1 MTGKPALRMV
11 RIATILCLVAT
22 LGQAEDRPA
31 PIPIFSG
38 DDGSR
43 AWVEVSRSGNRT
55 KVVPFLE
62 ISGKT
67 VRKMTAGDD
76 DDTGRGLLTPPA
88 KDEGKAVKMRT
99 DIGEIVKRHRS
110 LLIREGP
117 EGVSL
122 GNALDLMGEI
132 QEALNTGR
140 GTQEKRGDI
149 FRALMRLPGEKEPVA
164 GSADAAA
171 RPVTNLPEDSGLS
184 SSSVRPS
191 LVSR

>member
-1 MTGKPALRMV
+1 MI
-11 RIATILCLVAT
+11 RIATILCLSAT

-43 AWVEVSRSGNRT
+43 AWVEVSWSGNRT
-55 KVVPFLE
+55 KAVPVLE

-67 VRKMTAGDD
+67 IRQMTAGDD
-76 DDTGRGLLTPPA
+76 TGRGFFTPPA
-88 KDEGKAVKMRT
+88 KDGGGAVKMRA
-99 DIGEIVKRHRS
+99 DIGDIFKRHKS

-122 GNALDLMGEI
+122 GNVFDLMGEI
-132 QEALNTGR
+132 QEARNKGR
-140 GTQEKRGDI
+140 GSQEKREGI
-149 FRALMRLPGEKEPVA
+149 FRALKHVHGEKEPAA

-171 RPVTNLPEDSGLS
+171 R
-184 SSSVRPS
+184 
-191 LVSR
+191 

>member
-1 MTGKPALRMV
+1 MTGRSALRMV
-11 RIATILCLVAT
+11 RIATILCLFAT
-22 LGQAEDRPA
+22 LGQADDRPA
-31 PIPIFSG
+31 PTPIFSG

-55 KVVPFLE
+55 KAVPVLE

-76 DDTGRGLLTPPA
+76 TERGLLTPPA
-88 KDEGKAVKMRT
+88 KDGGGAVKMRT
-99 DIGEIVKRHRS
+99 DIGDIVERHKS
-110 LLIREGP
+110 LVIREGP

-140 GTQEKRGDI
+140 GNQEKREGI
-149 FRALMRLPGEKEPVA
+149 FRALMHVPGEKEPVA

-171 RPVTNLPEDSGLS
+171 RQVMNLPEDSGLS
-184 SSSVRPS
+184 SGNFCPS

>member
-1 MTGKPALRMV
+1 MV
-11 RIATILCLVAT
+11 RIATILCLSAT

-55 KVVPFLE
+55 KAVPVLE
-62 ISGKT
+62 ISGET
-67 VRKMTAGDD
+67 VRKMTAGDES
-76 DDTGRGLLTPPA
+76 GRELLTPPA
-88 KDEGKAVKMRT
+88 RDGRGAVKKRT
-99 DIGEIVKRHRS
+99 DIGDIVKRYKS
-110 LLIREGP
+110 LLIREDP

-140 GTQEKRGDI
+140 GNNEKREGI
-149 FRALMRLPGEKEPVA
+149 LRALQHVPGEKEPVA

-171 RPVTNLPEDSGLS
+171 RPVTKLP
-184 SSSVRPS
+184 
-191 LVSR
+191 